1 MNLALRAQ
9 QKSVLPREAGAASL
23 DVVIAIMA
31 FLAALSLCA
40 VLIAQRTAQDWR
52 RGLAG
57 KLTVQVLP
65 PARGPVEPAL
75 ARETAAAV
83 QVLKTTRG
91 IFSVHELSEAKTE
104 RLVEPW
110 LGKGALVADLPLPR
124 LIDASVVPGRHV
136 DLVALRHRLK
146 TAAPDGYVDDHR
158 HWLARLSR
166 LADTIMWSAYGVLGL
181 IAIATA
187 ATAAFA
193 TRAGLSAHHDIVEL
207 LHQMGA
213 HGGFIASAFDRHYL
227 RTAFFA
233 SLVGA
238 VLAAIVFAAAGGLE
252 YVGLKP
258 MPFLPPLALSMS
270 QLTWLVLIPVFGG
283 AIAWATA
290 RLSVLAA
297 LRNIY

>member
-1 MNLALRAQ
+1 MRLVLRAQ
-9 QKSVLPREAGAASL
+9 RKSVLPREAGAAPL
-23 DVVIAIMA
+23 DIVIAIMA

-65 PARGPVEPAL
+65 PAQGPTQPAL
-75 ARETAAAV
+75 ARETRAAV
-83 QVLKTTRG
+83 RVLETTPG
-91 IFSVHELSEAKTE
+91 IFSAHELSEAKTE

-124 LIDASVVPGRHV
+124 LVDASVVPGMRV
-136 DLVALRHRLK
+136 DLAALRRRLK
-146 TAAPDGYVDDHR
+146 KVAPDGYVDDHR

-181 IAIATA
+181 IAIATT

-193 TRAGLSAHHDIVEL
+193 TRAGLAAHHDIVEL

-213 HGGFIASAFDRHYL
+213 HGSFIASAFDRHYL
-227 RTAFFA
+227 RTAFSA

-238 VLAAIVFAAAGGLE
+238 LLAVILFIVAGGLE

-258 MPFLPPLALSMS
+258 MAHLPPLALGMG
-270 QLTWLVLIPVFGG
+270 QLAWLALIPLAGG

-290 RLSVLAA
+290 RLSVFAA